1 MLLTNAISIFD
12 ILNSNEAQNRS
23 GEAVLTIHKM
33 FKIMLKSRC
42 LQKSKIVDWMLRVGM
57 GGEQACCMWGPGH
70 SFCADSV
77 FIDYCTLNI
86 KKAGQL
92 VK

>member
-12 ILNSNEAQNRS
+12 ILNSNEAQNSS

-42 LQKSKIVDWMLRVGM
+42 LQKGKIVDWRLGWGASLLYVGTR
-57 GGEQACCMWGPGH
+57 PF
-70 SFCADSV
+70 FCADSA

-86 KKAGQL
+86 KKAGHL